1 MWHESTPSHIDS
13 LATTIC
19 CENSWM
25 DRCKMFYSN
34 HITITTGTQL
44 DISSAVLACLLLNSF
59 LNWNNVQSLQ
69 LQEHSSMMWQV
80 VYLHMDRNADA
91 ATCRMPA
98 ELCSL
103 IPHCFMFIAHFMVNY
118 YDANELNMSM
128 TIRNLQPVCFLHKKH
143 SSAGIRQV
151 VASKMFVFCSF

>member
-103 IPHCFMFIAHFMVNY
+103 IPHCFMFIAHLWWTTTMLMNWICQWQYVIC
-118 YDANELNMSM
+118 S
-128 TIRNLQPVCFLHKKH
+128 Q
-143 SSAGIRQV
+143 
-151 VASKMFVFCSF
+151 FVFCTKNIVRPAFDRW